1 MVKKLT
7 MPRIIREI
15 HLRLKKRNVRHTF
28 HALKEEIREGLTA
41 QEVEDALLKGLELI
55 EDYPDDP
62 RGHSCLVLTW
72 AKEKPLHVVCAPH
85 EEVLIIVTVYIPSIE
100 EWDANYRTRRKRM

>member
-7 MPRIIREI
+7 IPRIIRKI
-15 HLRLKKRNVRHTF
+15 YLRLKKRNVRHTF

-41 QEVEDALLKGLELI
+41 QEVEEALLRGFELV

-62 RGHSCLVLTW
+62 RGHSCLVLIW
-72 AKEKPLHVVCAPH
+72 AKEKPLHVVCTPH
-85 EEVLIIVTVYIPSIE
+85 EEVLIIVTVYVPSRE
-100 EWDANYRTRRKRM
+100 EWDRDYRTRRKKM